1 MTFIEFSRKLR
12 TASIIAGFIGF
23 GIGLAITRMDVP
35 LPFINIADYMPE
47 QLEGVSDWLYQQTVK
62 GFLIPHISAFLTY
75 FIPSWIIALV
85 YFFKF
90 NIQKDEVFKRGSQL
104 LAAKELRKHILKK
117 LKKSHDTYRLS
128 VGIERIPIPFSQE
141 VKNFLFVGMVGS
153 GKTQAL
159 YSLLFGNISQKGKKQ
174 SSGIIDFMEPMI
186 IYERKGD
193 DFIAPLYR
201 REHDY
206 LFDPRDRDCIKWNI
220 FRDMLSDK
228 GEIDE
233 TMVNFFVT
241 SIAPVGDSKSAHFE
255 LQSQSIIKA
264 VLLAVA
270 GSDAPSNKAL
280 IDYLRAYPTPKALRA
295 ALLDNPTVKL
305 FGADNAV
312 YGALTVTSTGDLD
325 AQATSVF
332 ATCNNIFKNLSNRAF
347 YYEDSDFSVREFIN
361 SLRNEN
367 RDIRLFIVNTADQAG
382 AHNLFFSLFFS
393 LLYKH
398 ILSLPNSKYRRITW
412 VIDELMSLAT
422 NNKAL
427 GKHLITELINTLAE
441 SRSKGLNVLLA
452 FQALSQANEIV
463 GDNLL
468 KSLFQM
474 CGTKIVLQYSEPYG
488 QRMLSEFL
496 GEQEIERTKTG
507 TSSGSDT
514 SQDRLNVSEEQKI
527 KTIVMKSE
535 FANLEPLEAFIKIG
549 NFPVSKI
556 RFGYQEPQLI
566 CESLIRRELPYFD
579 QVGEEQSIS
588 LQYIA

>member
-1 MTFIEFSRKLR
+1 
-12 TASIIAGFIGF
+12 
-23 GIGLAITRMDVP
+23 
-35 LPFINIADYMPE
+35 
-47 QLEGVSDWLYQQTVK
+47 
-62 GFLIPHISAFLTY
+62 
-75 FIPSWIIALV
+75 
-85 YFFKF
+85 
-90 NIQKDEVFKRGSQL
+90 
-104 LAAKELRKHILKK
+104 
-117 LKKSHDTYRLS
+117 

-153 GKTQAL
+153 GKTQAI
-159 YSLLFGNISQKGKKQ
+159 YSLLFGNISRNGKKQ
-174 SSGIIDFMEPMI
+174 SSGIIDFIEPMI

-193 DFIAPLYR
+193 DFISPLYR
-201 REHDY
+201 RRHDY

-220 FRDMLSDK
+220 FRDMLNENGD
-228 GEIDE
+228 IDE
-233 TMVNFFVT
+233 AMINFFVT

-270 GSDAPSNKAL
+270 GCNAPSNKAL
-280 IDYLRAYPTPKALRA
+280 IDYLRAFPTPKALRA

-305 FGADNAV
+305 FGADNQIC
-312 YGALTVTSTGDLD
+312 GALTVNSAGDLD

-332 ATCNNIFKNLSNRAF
+332 ATCNNVFKNLSNRAF

-556 RFGYQEPQLI
+556 RFGYQEPQPI
-566 CESLIRRELPYFD
+566 CESLIRREFPYFD
-579 QVGEEQSIS
+579 QAGDKNENGEVFIEEF
-588 LQYIA
+588 IA

>member
-1 MTFIEFSRKLR
+1 
-12 TASIIAGFIGF
+12 
-23 GIGLAITRMDVP
+23 
-35 LPFINIADYMPE
+35 
-47 QLEGVSDWLYQQTVK
+47 
-62 GFLIPHISAFLTY
+62 
-75 FIPSWIIALV
+75 
-85 YFFKF
+85 
-90 NIQKDEVFKRGSQL
+90 
-104 LAAKELRKHILKK
+104 
-117 LKKSHDTYRLS
+117 
-128 VGIERIPIPFSQE
+128 
-141 VKNFLFVGMVGS
+141 MVGS